1 MKTQKR
7 INPIQ
12 TRKEEKDLLKCALY
26 NAIVYD
32 RLEKVKNINN
42 STTFNDI
49 IEAYKPIPIDEIGY
63 GRKRRKRKTLTIRD
77 EKFVNGFTLAKY
89 GIIIH

>member
-42 STTFNDI
+42 STTLNDI
-49 IEAYKPIPIDEIGY
+49 IEAYKPIPIDEIRY
-63 GRKRRKRKTLTIRD
+63 GRKRKTLTIRD
-77 EKFVNGFTLAKY
+77 ERFVNGFTLAKY
-89 GIIIH
+89 GIIIL